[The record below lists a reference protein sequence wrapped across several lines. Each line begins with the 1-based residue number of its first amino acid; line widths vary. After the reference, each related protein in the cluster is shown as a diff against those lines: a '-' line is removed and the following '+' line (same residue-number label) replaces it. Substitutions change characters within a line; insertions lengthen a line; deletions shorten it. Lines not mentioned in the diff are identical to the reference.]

1 MTDRGGVPGE
11 ADETGA
17 RVRPR
22 RAAVDA
28 DPAPAPRPAGEQ
40 AGPGVPLRRAE
51 GAGAR
56 SIETR
61 HEERPGKSRRW
72 PLLVVVP
79 LVLALVGGGWW
90 ATNRP
95 SQAEA
100 PVAGTSGSPAAA
112 STPSAPSSEGA
123 TTEAPGK
130 GTVAGVKARLLKE
143 GFTCGSE
150 GQPGIDSWLCTHYTR
165 NPAMLAYVGGAKG
178 KRLGRVALNVQD
190 GPGGNNPKALG
201 LQEWLAQQ
209 VIPNKAQRQTLLAA
223 VRKGDEQRYAEARR
237 GEVKARGSADGSLV
251 MFVDGWVPDGA
262 QPAWLSPLKPLEA
275 GLTGLG
281 YRCGEPGPQVSCT
294 RSAKGLTHTVDYQL
308 VGDEVGYLKVK
319 TQQQSG
325 RPVASQ
331 AAAEVKAVTGLFRQA
346 DQLQGWL
353 ARHGSSAVGAT
364 GFHEGMALD
373 WYPGSSQGAGAV
385 FYLRQSCWTDT
396 VESC

>member
-1 MTDRGGVPGE
+1 MIALVIGAVVLAMALGAYWWAKHDE
-11 ADETGA
+11 ALGPSGA
-17 RVRPR
+17 T
-22 RAAVDA
+22 AASPV
-28 DPAPAPRPAGEQ
+28 
-40 AGPGVPLRRAE
+40 
-51 GAGAR
+51 GAG
-56 SIETR
+56 
-61 HEERPGKSRRW
+61 
-72 PLLVVVP
+72 
-79 LVLALVGGGWW
+79 
-90 ATNRP
+90 
-95 SQAEA
+95 
-100 PVAGTSGSPAAA
+100 GTSTKPGPLQIPGS
-112 STPSAPSSEGA
+112 
-123 TTEAPGK
+123 
-130 GTVAGVKARLLKE
+130 GTAAGVRKHLE
-143 GFTCGSE
+143 GQGFTCGSE

-209 VIPNKAQRQTLLAA
+209 VIPDKAQRQTLLAA
-223 VRKGDEQRYAEARR
+223 VRKGDEQRYAEARQ

-262 QPAWLSPLKPLEA
+262 QPARLAPAKPLEA
-275 GLTGLG
+275 GLEGLG

-294 RSAKGLTHTVDYQL
+294 RSAKGFTHTVDYQL

-319 TQQQSG
+319 TQQPAK

-331 AAAEVKAVTGLFRQA
+331 GAAEVKAVTGLFRQA
-346 DQLQGWL
+346 EQLHGWL

-373 WYPGSSQGAGAV
+373 WYPGSAQGAAAV